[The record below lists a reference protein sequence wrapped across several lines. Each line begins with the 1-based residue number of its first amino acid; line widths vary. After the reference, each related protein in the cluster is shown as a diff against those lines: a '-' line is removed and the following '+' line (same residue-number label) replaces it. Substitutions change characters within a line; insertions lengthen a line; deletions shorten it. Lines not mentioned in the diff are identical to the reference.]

1 MTDTRPATEDPTRTF
16 YDRISKRYDAVAEAW
31 EHASRQQGA
40 AALAVGK
47 GEAVLEIG
55 YGTGHALAKFAEA
68 GARVAGIDLSEGMR
82 SQARQ
87 RLEQARLAAGVR
99 LDLGDARALPYQDG
113 RFDAAFMSF
122 TLESFSTQDMPKV
135 LAEASRV
142 LRAGGRLGIVA
153 LAEKNP
159 PNLMTEIYTWLHEHF
174 PHLVDCQPID
184 TVGLLRAAGFRI
196 RETTV
201 MSILGLP
208 VVSVVAIKP
217 DGAWY

>member
-1 MTDTRPATEDPTRTF
+1 MSDTRPATEDPTRAF

-31 EHASRQQGA
+31 EHASRQQGVR
-40 AALAVGK
+40 ALALAK

-55 YGTGHALAKFAEA
+55 YGTGHALVQFAQA
-68 GARVAGIDLSEGMR
+68 GARVAGIDLSEGMQ
-82 SQARQ
+82 SQARR
-87 RLEQARLAAGVR
+87 RLEKARLAANVR
-99 LDLGDARALPYQDG
+99 LDLGDARALPYQEG

-122 TLESFSTQDMPKV
+122 TLELFDPQDIPKV

-153 LAEKNP
+153 LAEKDP
-159 PNLMTEIYTWLHEHF
+159 PNLMTEIYAWLHEHF
-174 PHLVDCQPID
+174 PHLVDCHPID
-184 TVGLLRAAGFRI
+184 AVGLLRAAGFRI
-196 RETTV
+196 REATG

-208 VVSVVAIKP
+208 VISTVAIKP